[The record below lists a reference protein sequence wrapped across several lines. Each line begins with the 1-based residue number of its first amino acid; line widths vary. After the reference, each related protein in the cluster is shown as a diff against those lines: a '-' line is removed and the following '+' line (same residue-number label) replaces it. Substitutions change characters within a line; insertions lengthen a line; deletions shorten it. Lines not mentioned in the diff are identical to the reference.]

1 MPAGINTV
9 RPGKAEGVG
18 VDVDTIPGVTTR
30 NPPAS
35 PEAIAATGQLLP
47 AEMPEDYAALLS
59 QADGVLA
66 NHFALYSCR
75 DLPERNATF
84 EIGEYAPGFV
94 IVGGD
99 GGGSAIVMR
108 GGSGRSPVFLV
119 GHGDMQP
126 AHMVRLAGSLA
137 EWIEIG
143 CPVDPDAEPSAPAD
157 PGRE

>member
-1 MPAGINTV
+1 MNVA
-9 RPGKAEGVG
+9 A
-18 VDVDTIPGVTTR
+18 IPKVMTL
-30 NPPAS
+30 NQPAS
-35 PEAIAATGQLLP
+35 PEAIAAAGRLLP
-47 AEMPEDYAALLS
+47 AVMPEDYAALLA
-59 QADGVLA
+59 QADGLLA

-84 EIGEYAPGFV
+84 EVGKYAPGFV

-108 GGSGRSPVFLV
+108 GGPGRSPVFLV

-126 AHMVRLAGSLA
+126 SHMELLAGSLA

-143 CPVDPDAEPSAPAD
+143 CPVDPDAAPLSGLD
-157 PGRE
+157 SK